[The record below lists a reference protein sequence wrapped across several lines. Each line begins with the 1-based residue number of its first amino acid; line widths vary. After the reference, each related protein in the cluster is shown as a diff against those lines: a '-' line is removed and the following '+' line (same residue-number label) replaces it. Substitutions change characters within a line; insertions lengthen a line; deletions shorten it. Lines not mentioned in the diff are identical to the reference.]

1 MRAFIPNRDLQQELE
16 RTPEYQGVLG
26 QVANA
31 AKGRAVAIAPDVTG
45 AYKRSVT
52 VVTEQNRVFLAT
64 TDPFG
69 HLVEY
74 GSRNNPA
81 YAPLRRAVQS
91 IGLRVA

>member
-1 MRAFIPNRDLQQELE
+1 MRTFVPNNDLQQELE
-16 RTPEYQGVLG
+16 QTPEYQGVLE

-31 AKGRAVAIAPDVTG
+31 AKVRAVAIAPEVTG

-52 VVTEQNRVFLAT
+52 VVNEQNRVFIAT
-64 TDPFG
+64 SDPFG